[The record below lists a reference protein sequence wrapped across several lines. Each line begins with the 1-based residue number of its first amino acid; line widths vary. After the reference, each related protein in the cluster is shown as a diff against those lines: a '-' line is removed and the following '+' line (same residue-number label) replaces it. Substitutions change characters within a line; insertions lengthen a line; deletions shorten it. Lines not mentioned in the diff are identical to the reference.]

1 MRYAKSKITGTAGM
15 ADEKATTGRRRFTM
29 FPSLI
34 AFLVYIIILETDG
47 GRAGW

>member
-1 MRYAKSKITGTAGM
+1 MDSKITGASGR
-15 ADEKATTGRRRFTM
+15 ADESNATTGSRRFTM